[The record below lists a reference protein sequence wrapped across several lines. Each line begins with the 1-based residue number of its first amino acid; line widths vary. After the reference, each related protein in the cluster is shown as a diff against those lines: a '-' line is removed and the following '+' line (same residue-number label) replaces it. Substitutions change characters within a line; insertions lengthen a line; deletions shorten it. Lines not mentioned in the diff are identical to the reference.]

1 MSLQDHPRAYGAA
14 ALTVA
19 FATGILMTLG
29 FKDLY
34 PDLEHRFQES
44 LAEKRLQRKAAA
56 AAALRRS
63 TSKKSDGGGGG
74 GGSWLRWSDTS
85 TSAASSSRS
94 KQRRMK
100 RRQSSSAVAGVL
112 LEDHES
118 NEASSGDEDGADGD
132 GDEGDEWSL
141 LASSSELHRAVPPVA
156 DGIGGCIG
164 DTPMI
169 RIRSLS
175 EITGCEILAKAEFLN
190 PGGSPKDR
198 VALGVIR
205 AAEARGLLVPHRG
218 DTVYEGTS
226 GSTGISIATL
236 ARALGYRAHICMP
249 DDMGLEKSQLLSEMG
264 AIVERVPVAPIVD
277 PGHFVNLARRRAEEH
292 ERVHNDGSK
301 GFFSDQFETPA
312 NAEAHR
318 RSTGPEILRQVSAY
332 TGPRNGHH
340 THNTQ
345 QQQQHADI
353 HSPIAAFVCGAGTA
367 GTLTGVGRYLKED
380 AGLRKGVRLVAADP
394 QGSGLA
400 NLVRN
405 GVMYAATEKEGTRRR
420 SQVDTIVEGIGM
432 NRMTATLD
440 TGLHLIDDA
449 VSVTDAQACLMARW
463 LVEHDGI
470 FAGSSTA
477 VNCVAAVAVALT
489 LPPGSRVVTVL
500 CDSGLRHLSKFY
512 KKVGELSAKDEA
524 EDTTGTVQPDQ
535 HGDDLLGLLGLK
547 PRNAKA

>member
-1 MSLQDHPRAYGAA
+1 MSIQDHPRVYGAA

-19 FATGILMTLG
+19 FATGILVTLG

-34 PDLEHRFQES
+34 PDLEHRFQRS
-44 LAEKRLQRKAAA
+44 LAEKRLERKAAA
-56 AAALRRS
+56 AVALRRS
-63 TSKKSDGGGGG
+63 SSKKSDSS
-74 GGSWLRWSDTS
+74 GGSWLRRSGTS
-85 TSAASSSRS
+85 TSAASSNQS
-94 KQRRMK
+94 KQQRLK
-100 RRQSSSAVAGVL
+100 RRQSSSAGRSVL

-118 NEASSGDEDGADGD
+118 NQVSSDEEDGGD
-132 GDEGDEWSL
+132 GDDWSL

-318 RSTGPEILRQVSAY
+318 RTTGPEILRQVAAY
-332 TGPRNGHH
+332 TGPRNGH
-340 THNTQ
+340 
-345 QQQQHADI
+345 QQQHTGL

-380 AGLRKGVRLVAADP
+380 AGLRRGVRLVAADP

-405 GVMYAATEKEGTRRR
+405 GVLYAATEKEGTRRR

-440 TGLHLIDDA
+440 AGLHLIDDA
-449 VSVTDAQACLMARW
+449 VSVTDIQACLMARW

-547 PRNAKA
+547 PRKGKA

>member
-19 FATGILMTLG
+19 FAAGILMTLG

-34 PDLEHRFQES
+34 PDLEHRFQDS
-44 LAEKRLQRKAAA
+44 LAEKRQQRR
-56 AAALRRS
+56 AAALRRGM
-63 TSKKSDGGGGG
+63 SKKSESGG
-74 GGSWLRWSDTS
+74 WLRRSGTTTS
-85 TSAASSSRS
+85 TASSS
-94 KQRRMK
+94 KQQRLK
-100 RRQSSSAVAGVL
+100 RRQSSSAEAGVM

-118 NEASSGDEDGADGD
+118 NPVSSDEDLDGD
-132 GDEGDEWSL
+132 DWSL
-141 LASSSELHRAVPPVA
+141 LANSSELHRATPPVA
-156 DGIGGCIG
+156 DGIAGCIG
-164 DTPMI
+164 DTPLI

-175 EITGCEILAKAEFLN
+175 EATGCDILAKAEFLN

-198 VALGVIR
+198 VALNVIR
-205 AAEARGLLVPHRG
+205 TAEAKGLLVPHRG
-218 DTVYEGTS
+218 DTIYEGTS

-236 ARALGYRAHICMP
+236 ARALGYRAHICMS
-249 DDMGLEKSQLLSEMG
+249 DDQSLEKSQLLSEMG
-264 AIVERVPVAPIVD
+264 AVVERVPVAPIVD
-277 PGHFVNLARRRAEEH
+277 PSHFVNLAKRRALEH

-318 RSTGPEILRQVSAY
+318 RSTGPEILRQVAAFSGTRHA
-332 TGPRNGHH
+332 HH
-340 THNTQ
+340 HL
-345 QQQQHADI
+345 QHQ
-353 HSPIAAFVCGAGTA
+353 HQHQTLQSPLAAFVCGAGTA
-367 GTLTGVGRYLKED
+367 GTLTGVARYLKED
-380 AGLRKGVRLVAADP
+380 AGLRKGIRIIAADP

-405 GVMYAATEKEGTRRR
+405 GVLYAATEKEGTRRR
-420 SQVDTIVEGIGM
+420 SQVDSIVEGIGM

-440 TGLHLIDDA
+440 AGLHLIDDA
-449 VSVTDAQACLMARW
+449 VSVTDTQACLMARW

-477 VNCVAAVAVALT
+477 VNCTAAVAIALT

-500 CDSGLRHLSKFY
+500 CDTGLRHLSKFY

-524 EDTTGTVQPDQ
+524 NDTTGTVQPDQ
-535 HGDDLLGLLGLK
+535 HGDDLLGQLGLK
-547 PRNAKA
+547 PRAVKE

>member
-19 FATGILMTLG
+19 FAAGILVTLG

-34 PDLEHRFQES
+34 PDLEHRFQDS
-44 LAEKRLQRKAAA
+44 LAEKRSQRR
-56 AAALRRS
+56 AAALRRGMN
-63 TSKKSDGGGGG
+63 KKSDSGG
-74 GGSWLRWSDTS
+74 WLRRSGTTTS
-85 TSAASSSRS
+85 TLTTGSSKRSR
-94 KQRRMK
+94 
-100 RRQSSSAVAGVL
+100 RRQSSTVETGVV

-118 NEASSGDEDGADGD
+118 NPVSSD
-132 GDEGDEWSL
+132 DEGDDWSL
-141 LASSSELHRAVPPVA
+141 LAASSELHQVAPPVA
-156 DGIGGCIG
+156 DGIAGCIG
-164 DTPMI
+164 DTPLI

-175 EITGCEILAKAEFLN
+175 EVTGCDILAKAEMFN

-205 AAEARGLLVPHRG
+205 AAEARGLLVPYRG
-218 DTVYEGTS
+218 DTIYEGTS

-264 AIVERVPVAPIVD
+264 AVVERVPVAPIVD
-277 PGHFVNLARRRAEEH
+277 PGHFVNRARRLAAEH
-292 ERVHNDGSK
+292 EREHNDGSK

-318 RSTGPEILRQVSAY
+318 RATGPEILRQVAAY
-332 TGPRNGHH
+332 SGTREHQRH
-340 THNTQ
+340 VLQLQ
-345 QQQQHADI
+345 QQQNQNQQQNQSLHLQ
-353 HSPIAAFVCGAGTA
+353 SPLAAFVCGAGTA
-367 GTLTGVGRYLKED
+367 GTLTGVARYLKED
-380 AGLRKGVRLVAADP
+380 AGLRKGIRIIAADP

-405 GVMYAATEKEGTRRR
+405 GVLYAATEKEGTRRR

-440 TGLHLIDDA
+440 AGLHLIDDA
-449 VSVTDAQACLMARW
+449 VSVTDTQACLMARW

-512 KKVGELSAKDEA
+512 KKVDQLSARDEA
-524 EDTTGTVQPDQ
+524 ADTTGSVQPDQ
-535 HGDDLLGLLGLK
+535 HGDDLLGLLGLS
-547 PRNAKA
+547 PRKSE

>member
-1 MSLQDHPRAYGAA
+1 MSIQDHPRAYGAA

-19 FATGILMTLG
+19 FAAGIVVTLG

-34 PDLEHRFQES
+34 PDLEHRFQRGLS
-44 LAEKRLQRKAAA
+44 EKRQQRKADAA
-56 AAALRRS
+56 ADQRRKTTRRSDNGGIRQLRRS
-63 TSKKSDGGGGG
+63 G
-74 GGSWLRWSDTS
+74 TS
-85 TSAASSSRS
+85 TSAVSSGYS
-94 KQRRMK
+94 KEPQRLD
-100 RRQSSSAVAGVL
+100 RRQSSSVGTGVL

-118 NEASSGDEDGADGD
+118 SYASLDDDDVELGDD
-132 GDEGDEWSL
+132 WSL
-141 LASSSELHRAVPPVA
+141 LTSSRELHNSVPPVVN
-156 DGIGGCIG
+156 GIGGCIG
-164 DTPMI
+164 GTPMI

-175 EITGCEILAKAEFLN
+175 EISGCEILAKAEFLN

-198 VALGVIR
+198 VALSVIR
-205 AAEARGLLVPHRG
+205 AAEARGLLVPYRG

-249 DDMGLEKSQLLSEMG
+249 ADMGLEKSQLLSEMG

-292 ERVHNDGSK
+292 ERVHNDGSR
-301 GFFSDQFETPA
+301 GFFADQFETPA

-318 RSTGPEILRQVSAY
+318 RSTGPEILRQLAAY
-332 TGPRNGHH
+332 SVAR
-340 THNTQ
+340 HNH
-345 QQQQHADI
+345 QQQHAGL

-380 AGLRKGVRLVAADP
+380 AGLRKDVRIVAADP

-440 TGLHLIDDA
+440 AGLHLIDDA
-449 VSVTDAQACLMARW
+449 VQVSDTQACIMARW

-512 KKVGELSAKDEA
+512 KKVRELSAKDEA
-524 EDTTGTVQPDQ
+524 EDTTGTLQPDQ
-535 HGDDLLGLLGLK
+535 HGEDLLALLGLP
-547 PRNAKA
+547 PRDAKA

>member
-34 PDLEHRFQES
+34 PDLEHRFQRS
-44 LAEKRLQRKAAA
+44 LTEKRQERKAAA
-56 AAALRRS
+56 AAALRRG
-63 TSKKSDGGGGG
+63 TSKKSDGS
-74 GGSWLRWSDTS
+74 GGSAGGWLRRSGTS
-85 TSAASSSRS
+85 TSAASSSHS
-94 KQRRMK
+94 KQQRLK
-100 RRQSSSAVAGVL
+100 RRQSSSAGTGVV

-118 NEASSGDEDGADGD
+118 SQVSSDGD
-132 GDEGDEWSL
+132 DGDDGDYGDDWSL

-164 DTPMI
+164 DTPMV

-198 VALGVIR
+198 VALSVIR
-205 AAEARGLLVPHRG
+205 AAEARGLLVPYRG

-249 DDMGLEKSQLLSEMG
+249 DDMGLEKSLLLSEMG

-301 GFFSDQFETPA
+301 GFFADQFETPA

-318 RSTGPEILRQVSAY
+318 RTTGPEILRQVAAY

-340 THNTQ
+340 HQHHRQ
-345 QQQQHADI
+345 QQPAGL

-380 AGLRKGVRLVAADP
+380 AGLRRGVRLVAADP

-440 TGLHLIDDA
+440 AGLHLIDDA
-449 VSVTDAQACLMARW
+449 VSVTDTQACLMARW

-547 PRNAKA
+547 PRKAQA

>member
-1 MSLQDHPRAYGAA
+1 MSIQDHPRVYGAA

-19 FATGILMTLG
+19 FASGILVTLG

-34 PDLEHRFQES
+34 PDLEHRFQRG
-44 LAEKRLQRKAAA
+44 LLEKRQQSKAAA
-56 AAALRRS
+56 AADLRRS
-63 TSKKSDGGGGG
+63 TTKKSDDSRN
-74 GGSWLRWSDTS
+74 SWLRRSGTS
-85 TSAASSSRS
+85 TSAASSGHSRELP
-94 KQRRMK
+94 RLNRH
-100 RRQSSSAVAGVL
+100 QSSSAWTGVL

-118 NEASSGDEDGADGD
+118 SFVSLDDEDGKDAEDGD
-132 GDEGDEWSL
+132 DWSQ
-141 LASSSELHRAVPPVA
+141 LASSRELHNSVPSVVN
-156 DGIGGCIG
+156 GISGCIG
-164 DTPMI
+164 STPMI

-198 VALGVIR
+198 VALSVIR

-292 ERVHNDGSK
+292 ERIHKDGSK
-301 GFFSDQFETPA
+301 GFFADQFETPA

-318 RSTGPEILRQVSAY
+318 RSTGPEILRQVATYSGA
-332 TGPRNGHH
+332 GNGHQQEH
-340 THNTQ
+340 TGL
-345 QQQQHADI
+345 

-380 AGLRKGVRLVAADP
+380 AGLRKDVRLVAADP

-400 NLVRN
+400 NLIRN

-440 TGLHLIDDA
+440 AGLHLIDDA
-449 VSVTDAQACLMARW
+449 VQVTDTQACLMARW

-512 KKVGELSAKDEA
+512 KRVGELSAKDEA
-524 EDTTGTVQPDQ
+524 EDTTGTLQPDQ
-535 HGDDLLGLLGLK
+535 HGDDLLGMLNLN
-547 PRNAKA
+547 PRVAEKGMP